1 MSSVR
6 NPVLSLCLL
15 VCALLLAGCQRS
27 SSFSVRVEGLKVPR
41 EYPIWLDVSNW
52 NGEVQVVANDRY
64 AQPEVRAR
72 VRALSDAA
80 PRSAED
86 LRRTV
91 RVRAISSEEAGR
103 RVLRVVG
110 EAAVSPSPP
119 VALDIQVRLPRSS
132 GVRVLNGG
140 GAVELVGIAGPI
152 DVQNGSPG
160 KPGGS
165 IDIRTGRAITEPV
178 TLITQNGTIQYL
190 VGPGST
196 GRIEATTT
204 DGMPFVD
211 ARVGTVSGV
220 SYQGNLW
227 RGNLGD
233 ARNPVLLRTHKG
245 DARILVLE
253 NAGEI
258 GREYWDGW
266 PQWPTSPRWIA
277 KLAGE

>member
-1 MSSVR
+1 MTSVR
-6 NPVLSLCLL
+6 SLCLPL
-15 VCALLLAGCQRS
+15 CVLACVLLLGGCQRS
-27 SSFSVRVEGLKVPR
+27 SSFTVKVEGMKVPR
-41 EYPIWLDVSNW
+41 EYPIWVDISNW

-64 AQPEVRAR
+64 SQPEVRAR

-86 LRRTV
+86 LRKTV
-91 RVRAISSEEAGR
+91 RVRAISNEEAGK
-103 RVLRVVG
+103 RVLRIQG
-110 EAAVSPSPP
+110 DAATVPTPP
-119 VALDIQVRLPRSS
+119 VALDLQVRIPRSW
-132 GVRVLNGG
+132 GVRVANSGG
-140 GAVELVGIAGPI
+140 TVELVGVAGPI

-196 GRIEATTT
+196 GRIEASTTE
-204 DGMPFVD
+204 GMPFVD

-220 SYQGNLW
+220 NYQGNLW

-233 ARNPVLLRTHKG
+233 ARNPILLRTHKG

-266 PQWPTSPRWIA
+266 PEWPTSPRWIA
-277 KLAGE
+277 KLGGE